1 MPILFCSSH
10 LVGLLTVQSGPKT
23 ARSEQETGP
32 NRGLDRGPDR
42 TTSNFQKYIFLLIFT
57 IIIFKTHC
65 KSYLLNFKFNIQ
77 IHKYNL
83 RSQITSKNQ

>member
-1 MPILFCSSH
+1 MTVGRVVNDPVRSG
-10 LVGLLTVQSGPKT
+10 LVQRPLGLNK
-23 ARSEQETGP
+23 R
-32 NRGLDRGPDR
+32 PDR

-65 KSYLLNFKFNIQ
+65 KSYLLNFEFNVQ

-83 RSQITSKNQ
+83 RSQITSNNQ